1 MDTVSHRKQLLDIDE
16 VAMKL
21 GTTPLN
27 VLLYIKRGELNGEEN
42 EGNWYVESQSLE
54 ALISGQDGGG
64 AAPCTPACGHGNG
77 CGGCH

>member
-1 MDTVSHRKQLLDIDE
+1 LDIDK

-42 EGNWYVESQSLE
+42 KGNWYVESQSLE

-64 AAPCTPACGHGNG
+64 AAACTPACDHGNG